1 MGSRPCAGVTLA
13 LRFPVNSVQVRR
25 EERKLQI
32 TRLRMLLMVEALAD
46 AKRHTDSG
54 AWSLKDQTARA
65 PQRAITRATALPG
78 MDWSA
83 ATALAKKGGGDRDG
97 YDVSNWGDNDMR
109 EPKQGSKVKVRS
121 T

>member
-65 PQRAITRATALPG
+65 PQRAITRATALP
-78 MDWSA
+78 
-83 ATALAKKGGGDRDG
+83 RDG
-97 YDVSNWGDNDMR
+97 LVGCDGLGQKGR
-109 EPKQGSKVKVRS
+109 RRS
-121 T
+121 RWLRCFQLGGQRHARTEAGV